1 MSNEL
6 SYQEAKEIILLF
18 LNSEEKEGYHPKDIA
33 NALKV
38 IYQNNGDRPDK
49 EEDDIFLSYLYKIPP
64 NYLGEI
70 LLELP
75 DYIRDEAL
83 DRLPSAKIAEIL
95 DNLDSDD
102 ATDLIQDLE
111 KLDPQ
116 KSKEVLA
123 LLDHEDLKNIK
134 RLQIYEED
142 QAGSI
147 MQTELFSARLDEKI
161 SDAIKRL
168 KELKEAGLDNIYKVF
183 LVDEF
188 GYLIG
193 SISLEEIITFDFNKT
208 FRDYLK
214 EHHKR
219 VIYVKATDPIDEVIK
234 KFEDYDLVVLPV
246 VDSSG
251 KLIGRITSD
260 DIYDIIEERATE
272 QIYKMAGVDEDVEE
286 ERDIPIITKKRAI
299 WLGINL
305 ITAIAASFV
314 IGLFDETIQAY
325 VALAVL
331 MPIVA
336 SMGGNAGTQTLT
348 VMVRQLALEE
358 INWHEA
364 KEAILREVIV
374 STLNGLIFA
383 FVMGIIAYVWFGD
396 YKLGF
401 VIAFAMIINLFFA
414 GLFGAIIPLA
424 LKRVGID
431 PAVASSVLLTTVT
444 DIVGFFAFLGLAK
457 LILLG

>member
-1 MSNEL
+1 MLEKI
-6 SYQEAKEIILLF
+6 SYQTAKEILESV
-18 LNSEEKEGYHPKDIA
+18 LNNPKEIENYHPKDIA
-33 NALKV
+33 DILKI
-38 IYQNNGDRPDK
+38 IYQEEGEDR
-49 EEDDIFLSYLYKIPP
+49 FLKYLRKLP
-64 NYLGEI
+64 NDYLGEV

-75 DYIRDEAL
+75 EYIKDEAL
-83 DRLPSAKIAEIL
+83 EELSVKKIKDAVDE
-95 DNLDSDD
+95 LDSDD
-102 ATDLIQDLE
+102 AADLIQDLE
-111 KLDPQ
+111 EIDKQ
-116 KSKEVLA
+116 KSNEVLSS
-123 LLDHEDLKNIK
+123 LDDEEVKNIK
-134 RLQIYEED
+134 KLQVYEDD

-147 MQTELFSARLDEKI
+147 MQTELFSAKLDEKI

-168 KELKEAGLDNIYKVF
+168 KKLKEAGLDNIYKVF

-193 SISLEEIITFDFNKT
+193 SISLEDVITFDFNKT

-219 VIYVKATDPIDEVIK
+219 VVSVKATDSLDEVIK

-246 VDSSG
+246 TDNSG
-251 KLIGRITSD
+251 KLIGRITPD
-260 DIYDIIEERATE
+260 DIYDIIEERATD
-272 QIYKMAGVDEDVEE
+272 QIYKMAGVDEEVEE
-286 ERDIPIITKKRAI
+286 ERDIPVITKKRAI

-305 ITAIAASFV
+305 LTAIAASFV
-314 IGLFDETIQAY
+314 IGLFDKTIQAY

-336 SMGGNAGTQTLT
+336 SMGGNAGTQSLT

-374 STLNGLIFA
+374 ALLNGLIFA
-383 FVMGIIAYVWFGD
+383 LVMGVIAYIWFD
-396 YKLGF
+396 DSKLGL
-401 VIAFAMIINLFFA
+401 VIALAMIINLFFA
-414 GLFGAIIPLA
+414 GLFGALIPLI
-424 LKRVGID
+424 LKKLGID
-431 PAVASSVLLTTVT
+431 PAIASSVLLTTVT

-457 LILLG
+457 IILL